1 MHRTPP
7 EQKAPRR
14 LRRPAPHAVTC
25 CAGSSNDPRAIF
37 LCPQP
42 LPGSSPPAIVSN
54 KRAVLRVSVF
64 LLTRP
69 NRNPQAWVFIFAPI
83 ENAPR
88 RPPGASPLDV
98 PKMRHSSKHLSQKL
112 WCDTPR
118 GPRVC
123 FSYSSRKHFR
133 GPSQVPVPAEGPAP
147 PPPGRPRLLSL
158 PRSCRPPLPGDAT
171 QTSIRGFD
179 LPPKLLLLDISSC
192 CPAAHR
198 GLVAQ

>member
-7 EQKAPRR
+7 EQRAPRR

-25 CAGSSNDPRAIF
+25 CAASSNDPRAIF

-88 RPPGASPLDV
+88 RPPGASPLNV
-98 PKMRHSSKHLSQKL
+98 PKMRHSSKHLSQEL
-112 WCDTPR
+112 WCDAPSRPQGLFLLLFSQAFPGAVTGAGASR
-118 GPRVC
+118 GPRPA
-123 FSYSSRKHFR
+123 SPREA
-133 GPSQVPVPAEGPAP
+133 PSPFPPSELPAT
-147 PPPGRPRLLSL
+147 PPG
-158 PRSCRPPLPGDAT
+158 
-171 QTSIRGFD
+171 
-179 LPPKLLLLDISSC
+179 
-192 CPAAHR
+192 
-198 GLVAQ
+198 